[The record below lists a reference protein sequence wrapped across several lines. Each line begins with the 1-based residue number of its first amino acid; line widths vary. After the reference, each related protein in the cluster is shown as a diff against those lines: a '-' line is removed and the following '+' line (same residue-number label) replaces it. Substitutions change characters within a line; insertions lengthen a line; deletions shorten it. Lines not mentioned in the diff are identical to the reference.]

1 MNAHHSKNKWLTYSS
16 QCNSKSRMSSCS
28 RTGAVLP
35 EPIQMALCS
44 CSCPNCQTLER
55 WHERLG
61 LTAALLAF
69 REQQILQSHLWH
81 PVLIRD
87 EPVHTKH
94 MSLGTH
100 QFFLLGQW
108 PCCAKH
114 VYWVK
119 GISSRPY
126 VGPLGSLWYM
136 VMYLMWL
143 EHLRRF
149 WTMMHYLPGANCCP
163 NPGRDRGPLW
173 DIPSSTC
180 SDVVG
185 NASRNREAVHTIE
198 PYYEW
203 SWGN

>member
-69 REQQILQSHLWH
+69 REQRILQSHLWH
-81 PVLIRD
+81 PVLIRE

-100 QFFLLGQW
+100 RFFCWVSDLAVLNMCTGLRAYLPDHMLVLW
-108 PCCAKH
+108 VPC
-114 VYWVK
+114 
-119 GISSRPY
+119 GT
-126 VGPLGSLWYM
+126 
-136 VMYLMWL
+136 WL
-143 EHLRRF
+143 CTSCGWNIWGNSERWCTTYQELTVALIQEETEVPFETFHHLRAQ
-149 WTMMHYLPGANCCP
+149 ML
-163 NPGRDRGPLW
+163 
-173 DIPSSTC
+173 
-180 SDVVG
+180 
-185 NASRNREAVHTIE
+185 
-198 PYYEW
+198 
-203 SWGN
+203 